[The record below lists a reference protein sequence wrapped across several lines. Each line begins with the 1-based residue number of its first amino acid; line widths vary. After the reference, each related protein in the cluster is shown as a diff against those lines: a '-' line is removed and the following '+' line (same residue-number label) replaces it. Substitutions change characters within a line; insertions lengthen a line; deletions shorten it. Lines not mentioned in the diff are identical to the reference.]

1 MRVRFITWP
10 HGVIVA
16 KRSVK
21 IITTGTRY
29 ISEVE
34 VVCDRYNWI
43 CHAFCLMSN
52 HYYLL
57 IETTD
62 ANLSKGMRQLNG
74 VYTQTYNRAHA
85 RVGHVSPVIHRA

>member
-1 MRVRFITWP
+1 
-10 HGVIVA
+10 
-16 KRSVK
+16 
-21 IITTGTRY
+21 
-29 ISEVE
+29 
-34 VVCDRYNWI
+34 
-43 CHAFCLMSN
+43 MSN